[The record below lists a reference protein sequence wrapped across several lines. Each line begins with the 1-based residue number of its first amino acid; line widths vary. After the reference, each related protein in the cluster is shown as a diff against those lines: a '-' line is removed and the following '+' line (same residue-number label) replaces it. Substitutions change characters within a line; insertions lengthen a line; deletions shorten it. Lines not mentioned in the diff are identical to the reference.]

1 MVTQTLTLGVS
12 KTSATPEV
20 RNGATRA
27 FSFGK
32 PKSSFWEWLGLSEG
46 TAFLSSMLL
55 ENTKIMLVR
64 EVSQVCKAGDE
75 AGLKSDSSSS
85 ERLTSKDP
93 KSLI

>member
-1 MVTQTLTLGVS
+1 
-12 KTSATPEV
+12 
-20 RNGATRA
+20 
-27 FSFGK
+27 
-32 PKSSFWEWLGLSEG
+32 
-46 TAFLSSMLL
+46 MLL